1 MFIEKIAEKSAM
13 KKYYVTAAAIFLAVA
28 LIAFG
33 IKNDGNMEVFNKA
46 RMICLECIGIG

>member
-1 MFIEKIAEKSAM
+1 MFAEKSAM
-13 KKYYVTAAAIFLAVA
+13 KKYYVTVATIFIAAA

-33 IKNDGNMEVFNKA
+33 MANDGNMEVFNKA